1 MGGHTR
7 IAQGTYPWSILRH
20 LFLRGPVT
28 LGPGQYSLLWHAW
41 KLKGWYIMCF
51 IFVSLDVQIF
61 HLTWTRLAAVERGR
75 EGGGW
80 GQIFGIN
87 WVGSLLGVALIWR
100 LPTGPATAVVMA
112 KARLILIAAMA
123 ILTQGRSL
131 ISSDVY
137 IMSVYY
143 RHSKIWSFLANP
155 CAFLFLVFSVL
166 SNWGCQNIGQIRP
179 KWGVDQVGKISTWS
193 RFSSMIA
200 Y

>member
-1 MGGHTR
+1 MDEDGCR
-7 IAQGTYPWSILRH
+7 WM
-20 LFLRGPVT
+20 
-28 LGPGQYSLLWHAW
+28 
-41 KLKGWYIMCF
+41 KMCF

-61 HLTWTRLAAVERGR
+61 HLTWTRLAAVETGGR

-112 KARLILIAAMA
+112 KGRLILIAAMA

-166 SNWGCQNIGQIRP
+166 SNWGGCQKYRSNQAKMRGWP
-179 KWGVDQVGKISTWS
+179 SGKN
-193 RFSSMIA
+193 FHMIPFFFNDCLLRTA
-200 Y
+200 L